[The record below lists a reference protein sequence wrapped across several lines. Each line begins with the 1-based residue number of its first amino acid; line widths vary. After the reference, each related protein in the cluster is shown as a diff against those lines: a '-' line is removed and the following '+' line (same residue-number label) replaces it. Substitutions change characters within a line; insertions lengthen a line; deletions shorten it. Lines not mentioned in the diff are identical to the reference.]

1 MKLPQFHRAVSSSH
15 QSDTYEIII
24 EDEEE
29 TSNMPPSGVSS
40 SSMGEE
46 DGGVHRENNEKRE
59 VLDSFRTDSSLNDE
73 EHNYDILDT
82 LSPEVHYDRSPKKQP
97 EKRGSETLE

>member
-1 MKLPQFHRAVSSSH
+1 VKLPQFHRAVSSSH

-29 TSNMPPSGVSS
+29 TSNMPLSGVSS
-40 SSMGEE
+40 SIGEE
-46 DGGVHRENNEKRE
+46 DGGFHREIDEKRE

-82 LSPEVHYDRSPKKQP
+82 LSPEVHYDKSPKK
-97 EKRGSETLE
+97 